1 MFEHENGWPRFSGD
15 KSLVSGFIKNGF
27 SKEIARKRV
36 AVGCNW
42 MAIPGLEYC
51 LNDSIKVNFA
61 RVFEVAFN
69 EMMESEY
76 ENSTEKLWE
85 LFLKHLGIVLDV
97 VFKSTDLHIRTN
109 KYNSPELFLNLFTYG
124 PIEKGRDA
132 SDHSLDYYT
141 IGVEGSAIA
150 VAADSFAAL
159 QQRIEIEK
167 RITWNQ
173 IDDAIKNNYKSD
185 DGEFIQNLM
194 KRADK
199 FGQLGGFGQKW
210 AESISKTFTRMVVE
224 GKSDEGIQ
232 FVPALFSWSKTIL
245 FGQNVGATPDGRLSG
260 APVNHGANP
269 MPGSVKNGEMTALS
283 EAIVSVQCGRG
294 NTAPFQ
300 MELDPGITKAQGGVE
315 KIMALMETHL
325 DRGGTLINVNIMNA
339 DKIRKAN
346 VNPELFPDLV
356 VRVTG
361 FTAYFITLSPEFRQ
375 LVVDRLMEAN

>member
-1 MFEHENGWPRFSGD
+1 
-15 KSLVSGFIKNGF
+15 
-27 SKEIARKRV
+27 
-36 AVGCNW
+36 
-42 MAIPGLEYC
+42 

-69 EMMESEY
+69 EMMESEC

-199 FGQLGGFGQKW
+199 FGQLGGFGHKW

-224 GKSDEGIQ
+224 GKSDEGVQ

-245 FGQNVGATPDGRLSG
+245 FGQNVGATPDGRLAG